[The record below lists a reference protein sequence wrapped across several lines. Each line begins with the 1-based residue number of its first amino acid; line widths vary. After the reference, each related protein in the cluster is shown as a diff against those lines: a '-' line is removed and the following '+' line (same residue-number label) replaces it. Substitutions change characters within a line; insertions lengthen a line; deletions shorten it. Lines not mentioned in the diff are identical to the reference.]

1 MTMRLRATCTI
12 TFEYDADPME
22 YYGADTTKEE
32 AIKTDTE
39 NFKDDYD
46 MFFEIAD
53 ICNAQYTFLV
63 EEVK

>member
-12 TFEYDADPME
+12 TFEYDADPMG

-32 AIKTDTE
+32 AIKTDSE
-39 NFKDDYD
+39 NFKDDPD
-46 MFFEIAD
+46 MFFELAD
-53 ICNAQYTFLV
+53 GANAKYTFVV